1 MTQLLTV
8 CIPVY
13 NEEKN
18 VQNTYEIIKKTL
30 DGKLENLDYEII
42 FADNHSTDNNNIL
55 ESICAKDIKV
65 KYIRYNKN
73 IGYDRSL

>member
-42 FADNHSTDNNNIL
+42 FADNKHSGIPPP
-55 ESICAKDIKV
+55 
-65 KYIRYNKN
+65 
-73 IGYDRSL
+73 G

>member
-18 VQNTYEIIKKTL
+18 VQNTYEIIKKL
-30 DGKLENLDYEII
+30 SMEN
-42 FADNHSTDNNNIL
+42 
-55 ESICAKDIKV
+55 
-65 KYIRYNKN
+65 
-73 IGYDRSL
+73 